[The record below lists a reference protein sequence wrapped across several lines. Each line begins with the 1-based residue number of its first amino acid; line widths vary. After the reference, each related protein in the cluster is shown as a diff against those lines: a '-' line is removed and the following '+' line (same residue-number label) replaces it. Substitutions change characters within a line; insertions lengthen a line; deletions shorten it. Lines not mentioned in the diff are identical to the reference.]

1 MRRLLVLVV
10 ALAWPSGLAAQA
22 SIFGIRGPGL
32 PGRPYSARAVATSGS
47 FALFDPESSLGP
59 GSLGYVG
66 VAAGTFTMVGDYRSV
81 TTNAGSDNLSST
93 RFPQTM
99 VTTPFLNG
107 RFIAGLS
114 ASLYTN
120 RDYAIVTVDT
130 TTIFDQQV
138 VQLDSIG
145 SRGSLSDFRFAVA
158 YRGLRQTTV
167 GGGIHFITG
176 AARQAIVRRFISD
189 SGFATVVQRSEVAGS
204 GIGLSLGATRAVGQ
218 QLWIAGVVRK
228 DFRLSIDSD
237 SSDAGSFALPWTFAG
252 GVRYRVT
259 PRLDVAGQAMYR
271 TWSAVDSFLVA
282 GGAPGADNTIDLSV
296 GAELV
301 RSLTRPGHLPVR
313 VGLRYAT
320 LPYPS
325 FAGSQ
330 PSEVAI
336 SGGTGLRFA
345 KDRAGIDLTL
355 DKVWRSDGEGRKENA
370 WLVYVAASLR
380 P

>member
-1 MRRLLVLVV
+1 MRRLLVVAI
-10 ALAWPSGLAAQA
+10 ALAWPAVLAAQA

-32 PGRPYSARAVATSGS
+32 PGRPYSARSVATSGS

-66 VAAGTFTMVGDYRSV
+66 VAAGTFTVVGDFRSV

-99 VTTPFLNG
+99 VTTPFMNG
-107 RFIAGLS
+107 KFIAGLS

-138 VQLDSIG
+138 VQVDSIG
-145 SRGSLSDFRFAVA
+145 SRGSLSDVRFAVA

-176 AARQAIVRRFISD
+176 AARQTLVRRFLSD
-189 SGFATVVQRSEVAGS
+189 SGFATVVQRAEVAGS
-204 GIGLSLGATRAVGQ
+204 GIGLSIGATRAVGQ
-218 QLWIAGVVRK
+218 RLWIGGVVRK

-252 GVRYRVT
+252 GARFRLF
-259 PRLDVAGQAMYR
+259 PRLDVAGQVMYR

-296 GAELV
+296 GVEMV
-301 RSLTRPGHLPVR
+301 RSLLHPGHLPLR
-313 VGLRYAT
+313 VGFRYAT
-320 LPYPS
+320 LPYPT

-330 PSEVAI
+330 PSEIAI
-336 SGGTGLRFA
+336 SAGSGLRLA
-345 KDRAGIDLTL
+345 KDRAGIDFTV
-355 DKVWRSDGEGRKENA
+355 DRVWRSDGEGRKENA
-370 WLVYVAASLR
+370 WLLYVAASLR

>member
-1 MRRLLVLVV
+1 VRRLLVLAV
-10 ALAWPSGLAAQA
+10 ALAWPAGLAAQA

-66 VAAGTFTMVGDYRSV
+66 VAAGTFTVVGDYRSV

-107 RFIAGLS
+107 KFIAGLS

-138 VQLDSIG
+138 VQLDSLG

-167 GGGIHFITG
+167 GGGIHFISG
-176 AARQAIVRRFISD
+176 AARQTIVRRFISD
-189 SGFATVVQRSEVAGS
+189 SGFAAVVQRAEVAGS
-204 GIGLSLGATRAVGQ
+204 GIGLSIGATRAVGQ
-218 QLWIAGVVRK
+218 HLWIGGVVRK

-252 GVRYRVT
+252 GARYRLS
-259 PRLDVAGQAMYR
+259 PRLDVAGQVMYR

-296 GAELV
+296 GAEMV
-301 RSLTRPGHLPVR
+301 RSLMRPGHLPVR
-313 VGLRYAT
+313 LGFRYAT
-320 LPYPS
+320 LPYPT

-336 SGGTGLRFA
+336 SAGTGLRFA

-355 DKVWRSDGEGRKENA
+355 DKVWRSDGEGRSENA
-370 WLVYVAASLR
+370 WLLYVAATLR

>member
-1 MRRLLVLVV
+1 MRRLLVLAV
-10 ALAWPSGLAAQA
+10 ALAWPAALAAQA

-81 TTNAGSDNLSST
+81 TTNAGSDNLSSV

-107 RFIAGLS
+107 KFIAGLS

-120 RDYAIVTVDT
+120 RDYAIVLVDT
-130 TTIFDQQV
+130 TTVFGQEV

-158 YRGLRQTTV
+158 YRGLQQTTV
-167 GGGIHFITG
+167 GGGIHFISG

-189 SGFATVVQRSEVAGS
+189 SGFAAVVQRAEIAGS
-204 GIGLSLGATRAVGQ
+204 GIGLSIGATRAVGR
-218 QLWIAGVVRK
+218 QLWIGGVVRK
-228 DFRLSIDSD
+228 DFRLSLDSD

-252 GVRYRVT
+252 GARFRVT
-259 PRLDVAGQAMYR
+259 PWLDVAGQAMYR

-282 GGAPGADNTIDLSV
+282 GGAPGADNTIDLSL

-301 RSLTRPGHLPVR
+301 RSTMRPGHLPVR
-313 VGLRYAT
+313 LGLRYAT
-320 LPYPS
+320 LPYPT

-330 PSEVAI
+330 PSEVAV
-336 SGGTGLRFA
+336 SAGSGLRFA
-345 KDRAGIDLTL
+345 RDRAGIDFTL

-370 WLVYVAASLR
+370 WLIYVAASLR